1 MQSQKIRNVAGPFAF
16 IAKQYGLQPDRIFVF
31 YISG

>member
-1 MQSQKIRNVAGPFAF
+1 MQPQKIRNVTGPFAF
-16 IAKQYGLQPDRIFVF
+16 IAKQYDLQPDRVFVF